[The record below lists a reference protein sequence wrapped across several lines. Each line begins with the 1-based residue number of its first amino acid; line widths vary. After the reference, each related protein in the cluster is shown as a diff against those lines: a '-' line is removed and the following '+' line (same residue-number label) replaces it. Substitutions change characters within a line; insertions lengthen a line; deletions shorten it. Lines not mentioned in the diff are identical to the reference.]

1 MKQLATAPQKNGL
14 ILLLRAPCLPFRL
27 PEANLVAVSSNA
39 IHALARPQ

>member
-1 MKQLATAPQKNGL
+1 MKQLAKAPQKNGL
-14 ILLLRAPCLPFRL
+14 ILLLRAPCLRL